1 MLKKK
6 RKLVKILSE
15 STEQLWNSEQLAGLL
30 HISQRTVL
38 RYIKE
43 LKEEEERG
51 GFKLH
56 TQKGKGYRFEI
67 ADKKRLRQYMAEN
80 KEVRHILFKILLEK
94 ICKLDDLAEM
104 LHYSR
109 SGMASLIEQVTEEA
123 ESHGLKLLGKPYV
136 GFVVHGSEIHIR
148 NYLYELIKEMDWEQV
163 EAVLKFPKKQ
173 SEGVKSFVD
182 DRLKKKGIV
191 KNTGREAFFLK
202 YLGIQLRRIQLGETI
217 CIGFFA
223 NLGNE
228 GHFQDDLG
236 VAESLLYICGIDRQ
250 STDNYETERIY
261 LALIYRQAFWQ
272 NGIVDKVDER
282 DLGFY
287 QKLVETGLL
296 KIRND
301 YHMNLLEDETLVNG
315 LILHVAS
322 SYRKYLLGMEEEN
335 YFHNNMLETYPTAY
349 YFAVELAEVISNQ
362 IGLPLSKYEISFLG
376 MHFASFLERN
386 LQNHAWKAAIIC
398 KSGLGTA
405 QLLQSRLKN
414 LYGHLEITGLYSLDE
429 GEVRCQEADLLITT
443 VPLTEEEASGKA
455 WIQVSPLLTLEEQ
468 ISLENMFKRLGRRKR
483 WQENGVTKYFCFLSG
498 KMRKSDILEQICDAY
513 VEQGKI
519 SPEEKAGI
527 MERESLV
534 STEILD
540 GVAMPHGLIQKES
553 FLTFI
558 LLEHPVM
565 WGRTRVRLVILGCFH
580 RGDERMKQELEH
592 IFQMLLNEERKEEL
606 LFCKTISQL
615 EEKISEYYKK

>member
-30 HISQRTVL
+30 HTSQRTVL

-43 LKEEEERG
+43 LKEEEEKG
-51 GFKLH
+51 GFQLCS
-56 TQKGKGYRFEI
+56 QKGKGYIFEI
-67 ADKKRLRQYMAEN
+67 VDRERLRQYLAEN
-80 KEVRHILFKILLEK
+80 EEVKQILLKILLEK
-94 ICKLDDLAEM
+94 ICKLDDLAEI

-109 SGMASLIEQVTEEA
+109 SGMAGLIEQVTEEA
-123 ESHGLKLLGKPYV
+123 EAHGLKLLGKPYV
-136 GFVVHGSEIHIR
+136 GFVVYGSEIHIR
-148 NYLYELIKEMDWEQV
+148 NYLYELIKEIDIDQTEALLQFTAKQIETVRGFV
-163 EAVLKFPKKQ
+163 EN
-173 SEGVKSFVD
+173 G
-182 DRLKKKGIV
+182 LKKKGV
-191 KNTGREAFFLK
+191 EKDLGREEFFLK
-202 YLGIQLRRIQLGETI
+202 YLGIQLCRMRLDETI

-223 NLGNE
+223 NMGNE

-236 VAESLLYICGIDRQ
+236 VAEELLKLCGIDRQ
-250 STDNYETERIY
+250 AVANYETERIY

-272 NGIVDKVDER
+272 NGIVDKIDER

-287 QKLVETGLL
+287 QKLVETALIR
-296 KIRND
+296 IRND
-301 YHMNLLEDETLVNG
+301 YHMDLLEDETLVNG

-335 YFHNNMLETYPTAY
+335 YFHNNILETYPTAY
-349 YFAVELAEVISNQ
+349 YFAMELGEEISNH

-386 LQNHAWKAAIIC
+386 LQSHSWKAAIVC
-398 KSGLGTA
+398 MSGFGTA

-414 LYGHLEITGLYSLDE
+414 LYGDLEITGLYSLDD
-429 GEVRCQEADLLITT
+429 GNFSWQNADLLITT
-443 VPLTEEEASGKA
+443 VPLTEEEAAGKA
-455 WIQVSPLLTLEEQ
+455 WVQVSPLLTLEEQ
-468 ISLENMFKRLGRRKR
+468 ISLENMFKHLGRRSR
-483 WQENGVTKYFCFLSG
+483 WQEDGVPKYFRYLNG
-498 KMRKSDILEQICDAY
+498 KMKKQDILEQLCNSY
-513 VEQGKI
+513 VEMGQI
-519 SPEEKAGI
+519 SKEEKAGI
-527 MERESLV
+527 LERESLV
-534 STEILD
+534 STEIVD
-540 GVAMPHGLIQKES
+540 GVAMPHGLIQKAS
-553 FLTFI
+553 FLTFV

-606 LFCKTISQL
+606 LDCKTISQL